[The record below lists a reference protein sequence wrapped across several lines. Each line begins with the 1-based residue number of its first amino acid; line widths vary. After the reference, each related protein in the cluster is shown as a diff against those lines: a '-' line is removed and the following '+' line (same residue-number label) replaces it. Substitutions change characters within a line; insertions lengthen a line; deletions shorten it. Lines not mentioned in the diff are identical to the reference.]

1 MRAMWEALAPFTLAS
16 RSNVVEFRIVDCDL
30 SSPTRCHPSNRDA
43 ANFDV
48 GSISEQERMGRVRL
62 KTKTKDKDPKR
73 IKNKQSIL
81 EILPLGSLQNITNL
95 KKRKRASHPDPR

>member
-62 KTKTKDKDPKR
+62 RTKNKDPKKR

-81 EILPLGSLQNITNL
+81 DRCD
-95 KKRKRASHPDPR
+95 RKNRRRDRQGR